1 MDEKCEKLV
10 RYFELSTLLTLV
22 VIGPDGKTLHPNVA
36 DAVEEYG
43 VIAYPFTPDKFVEL
57 EKIEKAKQ
65 EVQTLE
71 SVLVSGDLD
80 FVLGKDGANSPQNL
94 CQSLRLKTL
103 FFIRFRI
110 NIGYTNASWIRNTE
124 DNSSTSGCVFLL
136 GGGEIPWASKKQTCI
151 TSSII
156 EFEFVALTA
165 SGMESEWLRN
175 LILEISFWSKPI
187 APISICCDNAAT
199 LANVYSQM

>member
-80 FVLGKDGANSPQNL
+80 FVLGKDGANKPVCNL
-94 CQSLRLKTL
+94 VGKHILLYFSAHWCRPSHAFTPKLAGTYHEIKTKDEA
-103 FFIRFRI
+103 FEVI
-110 NIGYTNASWIRNTE
+110 
-124 DNSSTSGCVFLL
+124 LL
-136 GGGEIPWASKKQTCI
+136 G
-151 TSSII
+151 
-156 EFEFVALTA
+156 L
-165 SGMESEWLRN
+165 
-175 LILEISFWSKPI
+175 
-187 APISICCDNAAT
+187 
-199 LANVYSQM
+199 